1 VHILFALAA
10 LGLTPIAQDAGPF
23 VRLLWLVQE
32 HGTSDAVNPAN
43 DSKLKAR
50 LAKAQGKDGI
60 VTLEELGSFMKPET
74 FEKLAGADGSIDASE
89 AAKALEAAT
98 PESRSKLHSKLRT
111 HAEYLTT
118 TFDRIEPAHRAA
130 AEKLAHW
137 IAANDRPGQPLDVIV
152 VCTGN
157 SRRSILGSSMGNLA
171 AAYYGM
177 PEIRFHSGGTDP
189 TAFNSRT
196 VETLKSIGFEIEPTG
211 QEAPRGEPETA
222 NPVHKITWGNGF
234 ETREFSK
241 RFSDPSNPQN
251 GFAAVMVCSEA
262 DEGCPFVKGAAL
274 RLSMPFLDPKT
285 YDGGSFESAKY
296 AERRDDIGRVMLAVI
311 LQARAE
317 ISSKSKKN
325 P

>member
-1 VHILFALAA
+1 VHILITVAA
-10 LGLTPIAQDAGPF
+10 LGLTPIVHDPGPF
-23 VRLLWLVQE
+23 VRLLWLVQQF
-32 HGTSDAVNPAN
+32 GTPDAVNPAN

-50 LAKAQGKDGI
+50 LAKAQGKDAI
-60 VTLEELGSFMKPET
+60 VTLEELGSFMKPDT
-74 FEKLAGADGSIDASE
+74 FEKLAGADGSIDASD

-98 PESRSKLHSKLRT
+98 PVSLTKLHSKLRA

-118 TFDRIEPAHRAA
+118 TFDRIEPVHRDA

-137 IAANDRPGQPLDVIV
+137 IAASYRPGQRLDVIV

-189 TAFNSRT
+189 TAFNPRI
-196 VETLKSIGFEIEPTG
+196 VATLKSIGFEIEPTG
-211 QEAPRGEPETA
+211 QEAQRGEPVTA
-222 NPVHKITWGNGF
+222 NPVQRITWGEGF

-241 RFSDPSNPQN
+241 RYADPTNPQN
-251 GFAAVMVCSEA
+251 GFAALMVCSEA
-262 DEGCPFVKGAAL
+262 DAGCPFVKGAAL

-285 YDGGSFESAKY
+285 YDGGLFETLKY
-296 AERRDDIGRVMLAVI
+296 AERRDDIGRVMLAAV
-311 LQARAE
+311 LQARVE
-317 ISSKSKKN
+317 IASKSKKN

>member
-1 VHILFALAA
+1 MHIFIALAT

-32 HGTSDAVNPAN
+32 YGTPDAVNPAN

-60 VTLEELGSFMKPET
+60 VTLEELGPFMKPED
-74 FEKLAGADGSIDASE
+74 FEKLAGANGSIDASD
-89 AAKALEAAT
+89 AAKALEDSI
-98 PESRSKLHSKLRT
+98 PESRGKLHSKLRA
-111 HAEYLTT
+111 HAEFLTT
-118 TFDRIEPAHRAA
+118 TFDRIEPAHRDS

-137 IAANDRPGQPLDVIV
+137 IAMNYRPGQPLNVIV

-196 VETLKSIGFEIEPTG
+196 VATLKSIGFEIEPTG

-222 NPVHKITWGNGF
+222 NPVYRITWGEGF

-241 RFSDPSNPQN
+241 RYSDPSNPQN

-296 AERRDDIGRVMLAVI
+296 AERRDDIGRVMLATL
-311 LQARAE
+311 LQARSE
-317 ISSKSKKN
+317 IASKSRKN